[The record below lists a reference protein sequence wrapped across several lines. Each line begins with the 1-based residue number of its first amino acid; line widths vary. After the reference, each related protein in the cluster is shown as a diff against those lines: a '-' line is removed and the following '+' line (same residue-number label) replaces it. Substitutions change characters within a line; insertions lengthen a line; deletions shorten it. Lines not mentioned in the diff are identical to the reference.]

1 MDTHIPIIV
10 DGQAGIF
17 AHSKA
22 KIAELNARAKERLC
36 LMDARM
42 RKGLSRWLARLPP
55 VHNEGAATAEFAV
68 VLPSVIAITGVLLT
82 LTRVV
87 AVSMDC
93 QSAATA
99 SARELVVSDDESA
112 AQQAAVNIVG
122 SRVDVTVHQEGSLV
136 RVAVECP
143 VLPGPLNVTPTRV
156 HGEAVAAR
164 Q

>member
-42 RKGLSRWLARLPP
+42 RTLMAEPE
-55 VHNEGAATAEFAV
+55 EGAATAEFAV

>member
-1 MDTHIPIIV
+1 M
-10 DGQAGIF
+10 
-17 AHSKA
+17 
-22 KIAELNARAKERLC
+22 
-36 LMDARM
+36 
-42 RKGLSRWLARLPP
+42 
-55 VHNEGAATAEFAV
+55 HNEGAATAEFAV

-143 VLPGPLNVTPTRV
+143 VCQGL
-156 HGEAVAAR
+156 
-164 Q
+164 

>member
-1 MDTHIPIIV
+1 
-10 DGQAGIF
+10 
-17 AHSKA
+17 
-22 KIAELNARAKERLC
+22 
-36 LMDARM
+36 M

-82 LTRVV
+82 FTRVV

-122 SRVDVTVHQEGSLV
+122 SRVDVTVRQEGSLV

>member
-1 MDTHIPIIV
+1 M
-10 DGQAGIF
+10 
-17 AHSKA
+17 
-22 KIAELNARAKERLC
+22 N
-36 LMDARM
+36 M

-87 AVSMDC
+87 AVS
-93 QSAATA
+93 T
-99 SARELVVSDDESA
+99 RELVVSDVESA